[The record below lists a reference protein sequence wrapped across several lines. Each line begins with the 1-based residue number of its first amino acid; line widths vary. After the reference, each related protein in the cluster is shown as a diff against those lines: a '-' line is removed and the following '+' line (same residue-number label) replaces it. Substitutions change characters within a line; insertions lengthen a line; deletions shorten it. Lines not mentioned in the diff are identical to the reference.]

1 MDNKTRALNILNYKA
16 VDRMPAVHFG
26 YWKELLQEWAAQGHL
41 KPEEIEGVGDGNA
54 ADYRLNAKL
63 GWDFNWHTTRRGAA
77 SLRPFFK
84 TQILEELPDGSR
96 KILTGWGVIEIE
108 KPGVVSI
115 SGECDYTLKDRKAYE
130 ELYKPKMQFT
140 EERVDPK
147 YFNEN
152 DWDKIDGPVGLELG
166 SIAGDVRNMLTVMGM
181 SYMIYDDYD
190 LLDEI
195 VSDYAELQ
203 YQVAKRTLEV
213 STFKFDFA
221 HYWEDICYKN
231 GPLFSPDILTDL
243 CAKHYKKRNDLVK
256 SYGMDIVSLDCDG
269 CIDQLIPLWLENG
282 VNTMFPIEVGVWDAS
297 IAPWREK
304 YGSGL
309 RGVGGM
315 NKNVLSYDKK
325 AVDEEIERLKP
336 LIALGGYI
344 PCPDHRLP
352 PHTKFELVQ
361 YYTEKIK
368 TVKI

>member
-1 MDNKTRALNILNYKA
+1 
-16 VDRMPAVHFG
+16 
-26 YWKELLQEWAAQGHL
+26 L

-190 LLDEI
+190 LLDEKSLI
-195 VSDYAELQ
+195 CRTSVPGSKKNTGSFYIQIRFCSLLGRHMLQ
-203 YQVAKRTLEV
+203 
-213 STFKFDFA
+213 
-221 HYWEDICYKN
+221 
-231 GPLFSPDILTDL
+231 
-243 CAKHYKKRNDLVK
+243 
-256 SYGMDIVSLDCDG
+256 
-269 CIDQLIPLWLENG
+269 
-282 VNTMFPIEVGVWDAS
+282 
-297 IAPWREK
+297 
-304 YGSGL
+304 
-309 RGVGGM
+309 
-315 NKNVLSYDKK
+315 
-325 AVDEEIERLKP
+325 ERP
-336 LIALGGYI
+336 VI
-344 PCPDHRLP
+344 
-352 PHTKFELVQ
+352 Q
-361 YYTEKIK
+361 S
-368 TVKI
+368 

>member
-1 MDNKTRALNILNYKA
+1 MDNNTRALNILNYKDA
-16 VDRMPAVHFG
+16 DRMPAVHFG
-26 YWKELLQEWAAQGHL
+26 YWKELLVEWVEKGHI
-41 KPEEIEGVGDGNA
+41 KKEDMENVGDGNV
-54 ADYRLNAKL
+54 ADYRLNEKL

-84 TQILEELPDGSR
+84 PEVLEELPDGSR
-96 KILTGWGVIEIE
+96 KVLTGWGVIEIE

-130 ELYKPKMQFT
+130 ELYKPRLQFA
-140 EERVDPK
+140 EERVNPE
-147 YFNEN
+147 YFNNN
-152 DWDKIDGPVGLELG
+152 DWDKIDAPIGLEIG
-166 SIAGDVRNMLTVMGM
+166 SVAGDVRNMLTVMGM
-181 SYMIYDDYD
+181 SYMIYDDYE

-203 YQVAKRTLEV
+203 YQVAKYTLEV
-213 STFKFDFA
+213 SKFKFDFA

-231 GPLFSPDILTDL
+231 GPLFSPNVLEDL

-256 SYGMDIVSLDCDG
+256 SYGIDIVSLDCDG
-269 CIDQLIPLWLENG
+269 CIDQMIPIWLENG

-304 YGSGL
+304 YGREL

-315 NKNVLSYDKK
+315 NKHVLSYDKQ
-325 AVDEEIERLKP
+325 AVDKEIERLKP

-352 PHTKFELVQ
+352 PGTKFELVQ